1 MALDAACTMRSCEA
15 SLAAARVWAFVFR
28 MIFIILNFDAV
39 STVSQPGGYRQSIKT
54 VNNQRSID

>member
-1 MALDAACTMRSCEA
+1 
-15 SLAAARVWAFVFR
+15 VWVFVFR
-28 MIFIILNFDAV
+28 MMLIILTFGAV